1 MTERIAFIGFGEAG
15 RTIRRGLLGEG
26 IRSIRKALGK

>member
-1 MTERIAFIGFGEAG
+1 MTERIAFIGEAG
-15 RTIRRGLLGEG
+15 QTIRRGLLGEG